1 MNNLAIQEYFE
12 LALVFIQCVYHYI
25 QQQQQQLEL
34 ELEQQKKKDEDEQDS
49 ERTIAINSILDSISN
64 RLFSMLFNRL
74 FIKEYH
80 CLSYILL

>member
-49 ERTIAINSILDSISN
+49 ELNHCPK
-64 RLFSMLFNRL
+64 FNIG
-74 FIKEYH
+74 FYFK
-80 CLSYILL
+80 